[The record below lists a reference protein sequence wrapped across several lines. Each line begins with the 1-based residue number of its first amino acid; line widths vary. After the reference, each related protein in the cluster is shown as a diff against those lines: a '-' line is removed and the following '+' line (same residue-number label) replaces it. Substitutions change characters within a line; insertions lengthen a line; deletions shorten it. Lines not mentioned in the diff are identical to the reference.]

1 MKDLPEPQESEIP
14 QSRLELIWDVL
25 MFQVKLAMDG
35 FRDIVLSPVSV
46 IAAIVGL
53 IVGGSRP
60 NQYYRRVLNFGRRTE
75 DWINLFGY
83 RNSSG
88 TSDEIVKP
96 LQERVFEEANNRPW
110 IKKAGNRLNKSID
123 SVGNVIKPKD
133 GEDGSGKS

>member
-1 MKDLPEPQESEIP
+1 MEDPAETQESEIS

-35 FRDIVLSPVSV
+35 FRDILLAPVSI

-60 NQYYRRVLNFGRRTE
+60 NQFYRRVLRFGRRTE

-88 TSDEIVKP
+88 TSDEIVRP

-110 IKKAGNRLNKSID
+110 IKKAGKRLNKSID
-123 SVGNVIKPKD
+123 SVGSVIKPND
-133 GEDGSGKS
+133 DEDDSGKF

>member
-1 MKDLPEPQESEIP
+1 MEDPAETQESEIS

-35 FRDIVLSPVSV
+35 FRDILLAPVSI

-60 NQYYRRVLNFGRRTE
+60 NQFYRRVLRFGRRTE

-88 TSDEIVKP
+88 TSDEIVRQ

-110 IKKAGNRLNKSID
+110 IRKAGNRLNKSID
-123 SVGNVIKPKD
+123 SVGSVIKPND
-133 GEDGSGKS
+133 NEDESGKS

>member
-1 MKDLPEPQESEIP
+1 MEDPAETQESEIS

-35 FRDIVLSPVSV
+35 FRDILLAPVSI

-60 NQYYRRVLNFGRRTE
+60 NQFYRRVLRFGRRTE

-88 TSDEIVKP
+88 TSDEIVRP

-123 SVGNVIKPKD
+123 SVGSVIRPND
-133 GEDGSGKS
+133 DEDESGKS